1 MSPTAELPCRI
12 TVVFD
17 NIAYNTQ
24 LTTSW
29 GFAAVIECRG
39 ETVLFDTGGVGSIL
53 LDNLYALEFDPTAFQ
68 HVVISHAHDDHY
80 GGVGGLAASGIEA
93 SLYLFP
99 RIEQRLSGVAL
110 AGLTPVQVEA
120 GMEIVPGMSTT
131 GIVGTA
137 IPEQALILQTSHG
150 LVVVTGCAH
159 PGVVEMVRA
168 AKALFDDEVYLV
180 MGGFHLG
187 SASDAVI
194 QETIANLQ
202 ALGVQHVAPSH
213 CTGDRAIALFEQGYG
228 DGFVQSGLGM
238 VIEIQP

>member
-17 NIAYNTQ
+17 NLAYAND

-39 ETVLFDTGGVGSIL
+39 ETVLFDTGGVGGIL
-53 LDNLYALEFDPTAFQ
+53 LDNLHALDFDPSSFQ

-80 GGVGGLAASGIEA
+80 GGVGALAASGVQA

-99 RIEQRLSGVAL
+99 RIEQQLSGVAL

-120 GMEIVPGMSTT
+120 GMEIVPGIATT
-131 GIVGTA
+131 GMVGAA
-137 IPEQALILQTSHG
+137 IPEQALIVQTSQG

-159 PGVVEMVRA
+159 PGVVEMVQA

-187 SASDAVI
+187 RASDAVI
-194 QETIANLQ
+194 QETIAGLQ
-202 ALGVQHVAPSH
+202 SLGVQHVAPSH
-213 CTGDRAIALFEQGYG
+213 CTGERAIALFEQRYG
-228 DGFVQSGLGM
+228 DGFIPSGLGR
-238 VIEIQP
+238 VIEIEP